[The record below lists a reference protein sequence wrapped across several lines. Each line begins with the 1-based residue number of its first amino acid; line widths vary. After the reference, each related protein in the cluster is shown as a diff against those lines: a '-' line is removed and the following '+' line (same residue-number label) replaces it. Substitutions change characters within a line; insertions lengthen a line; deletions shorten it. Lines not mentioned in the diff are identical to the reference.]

1 MYLKRRWMTRLF
13 LMCSAALIGGTVYAQ
28 TGSEYDEPY
37 RPQYHFSP
45 PANWINDPNGLVY
58 YEGEYHLFYQHH
70 PDGLKWG
77 PMHWGHAVSPDLV
90 RWTNL
95 PIALYPDA
103 IGQIWS
109 GGAVAD
115 VENTSGLVPGGGL
128 VAIFSYHD
136 QSQGVAYSTD
146 KGRTWSMYAKNPV
159 LPAVGKDF
167 RDPKVFWY
175 EPAQQWVMVIAAG
188 DRAQIYRSPNLLN
201 WRLASEFGEDMPLG
215 LWEVPDLF
223 PFTVDGQE
231 KWVLLA
237 SLGGAPAGGSGVR
250 YFIGEFDGTTF
261 TADSLNEPLWL
272 DYGPDNYAGTTWND
286 VPDGR
291 RIYIGWMNNWMYGQD
306 IPTMPWRGAMTIPR
320 ELSLRNTAHGLRLMQ
335 APAAELEA
343 LRGDRHSWADER
355 ITSDRNLVADV
366 RGTTLEIIA
375 EFELEAGAET
385 VFGFQVL
392 SDGEQFTS
400 AAYDARAGQMFVS
413 RFNSGETGFN
423 SNFAGFYQTPLTPVE
438 NRVRMRIFVDRSSVE
453 VFGNDGEGVISA
465 QAFPPEGADQLAL
478 FANSGVVRL
487 VSLDVYALNG
497 IW

>member
-1 MYLKRRWMTRLF
+1 MVTKQRWMAQLF
-13 LMCSAALIGGTVYAQ
+13 LVCSIMLIGGAVYAQ
-28 TGSEYDEPY
+28 TDVQYGEPY

-90 RWTNL
+90 HWTHL

-109 GGAVAD
+109 GSAVAD
-115 VENTSGLVPGGGL
+115 VDNTSGLVPGGGL

-136 QSQGVAYSTD
+136 QSQGVAYSLD
-146 KGRTWSMYAKNPV
+146 KGRTWAMYARNPV

-175 EPAQQWVMVIAAG
+175 EPVRQWIMVIAAG
-188 DRAQIYRSPNLLN
+188 DRAQIYRSANLLT
-201 WRLASEFGEDMPLG
+201 WRFASEFGENLPVG

-223 PFTVDGQE
+223 PLTVDGQT

-237 SLGGAPAGGSGVR
+237 SVGGAPAGGSGVR
-250 YFIGEFDGTTF
+250 YFIGDFDGMTF
-261 TADSLNEPLWL
+261 TPDDVTEALWL

-286 VPDGR
+286 APDGR

-306 IPTMPWRGAMTIPR
+306 IPTTPWRGAMTVPR
-320 ELSLRNTAHGLRLMQ
+320 DLALRSTPDGLRLIQ
-335 APAAELEA
+335 TPVRELEQ
-343 LRGDRHSWADER
+343 LRGDKWSWADE
-355 ITSDRNLVADV
+355 IVTSDSNLLADV

-375 EFELEAGAET
+375 EFEVEADAEN

-392 SDGEQFTS
+392 SNGEQFTS
-400 AAYDARAGQMFVS
+400 VAYDTNTSQLFVS
-413 RFNSGETGFN
+413 RFNSGETAFN
-423 SNFAGFYQTPLTPVE
+423 SNFAGFYQTPVVPNE
-438 NRVRMRIFVDRSSVE
+438 NRIRMHLLIDRSSVE
-453 VFGNDGEGVISA
+453 VFGNDGMGVISA

-478 FANSGVVRL
+478 FANKDEVRL

-497 IW
+497 VW